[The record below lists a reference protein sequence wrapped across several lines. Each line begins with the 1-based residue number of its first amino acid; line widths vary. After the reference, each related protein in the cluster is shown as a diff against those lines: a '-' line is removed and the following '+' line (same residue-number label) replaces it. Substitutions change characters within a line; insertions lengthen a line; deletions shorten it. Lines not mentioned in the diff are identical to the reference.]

1 MYFPEN
7 MTFQYFF
14 FGTYVGYFL
23 QALPISLLVGIVYYF
38 IKFRSDKVTPKSKK
52 IISFIFVCYITGLFC
67 LAIGLDLMGIIWYK
81 LIYQMNPGTK
91 VNWLNGDFNFT
102 LNFISNISE
111 ENIGNFLMFL
121 PFGII
126 YPLTKKDIKWKNV
139 VLKGVILVLIIE
151 IIEPVFG
158 RAFDVNDI
166 FLNTL
171 GVLVSSTIYVV
182 GKDIVKKCSEKQRI

>member
-14 FGTYVGYFL
+14 FATYVGYFL

-102 LNFISNISE
+102 LDFISNISE

>member
-1 MYFPEN
+1 
-7 MTFQYFF
+7 
-14 FGTYVGYFL
+14 
-23 QALPISLLVGIVYYF
+23 
-38 IKFRSDKVTPKSKK
+38 
-52 IISFIFVCYITGLFC
+52 
-67 LAIGLDLMGIIWYK
+67 MGIIWYK

-102 LNFISNISE
+102 LDFISNISE

-182 GKDIVKKCSEKQRI
+182 GKDIVKKCSEKQII